1 MDQLFEF
8 IAAHPIL
15 WGALALIVVALIAN
29 EIWRGATGRGPIAPD
44 EAIRLMNSEDAVVV
58 DVRAKADY
66 KKNHIINARHVPLAG
81 IESRTS
87 EITKDTAKPI
97 VVYDAAGT
105 QAPSAVTKLKAKG
118 YERVY
123 ALKGGFNSWQADG
136 RPVTRK

>member
-8 IAAHPIL
+8 IAAHPLL
-15 WGALALIVVALIAN
+15 WGALAVIVVAFIVN
-29 EIWRGATGRGPIAPD
+29 EAWRNATGRGPIAAD
-44 EAIRLMNSEDAVVV
+44 EAIRLMNNEDAVVV
-58 DVRAKADY
+58 DTRAKADF

-81 IESRTS
+81 IESRTA
-87 EITKDTAKPI
+87 EISRDTQKPI

-105 QAPSAVTKLKAKG
+105 QAPRAVTKLKAKG

-123 ALKGGFNSWQADG
+123 ALKGGFNGWQADG

>member
-8 IAAHPIL
+8 IAAHPLL
-15 WGALALIVVALIAN
+15 WAALAVIVIAFIAN
-29 EIWRGATGRGPIAPD
+29 EVWRGATGRGPIAPD

-58 DVRAKADY
+58 DTRAKADY
-66 KKNHIINARHVPLAG
+66 KKSHIINARHVPLSG
-81 IESRTS
+81 IESRAG
-87 EITKDTAKPI
+87 EITKDTGKPV

-123 ALKGGFNSWQADG
+123 ALKGGFNGWQADG